1 MSLSEELWWVNNWIQ
16 LVGFVLH
23 VQLDDQ
29 DDSFM
34 WCPGKRVLSTQSMYK
49 DSMKVEGTPIYRYI
63 TWKVK
68 LSLKIKIFL

>member
-1 MSLSEELWWVNNWIQ
+1 
-16 LVGFVLH
+16 
-23 VQLDDQ
+23 
-29 DDSFM
+29 M